1 MRNQKNAKPPKPYDA
16 GSRAYKADYAKGNT
30 KPYRLP
36 KNFIRRKNFQRR
48 EK

>member
-1 MRNQKNAKPPKPYDA
+1 MRNQKNAKLPKSYDA
-16 GSRAYKADYAKGNT
+16 GSRAYNGDGAKGNI

-36 KNFIRRKNFQRR
+36 KNFMRRKNFQRR